1 MHDSKF
7 DEIIFS
13 LGDVDRVETLEN
25 HVLGI
30 VVQTFDADQD
40 NPEERKI
47 Q

>member
-1 MHDSKF
+1 MHDSF
-7 DEIIFS
+7 DEKIFY

-40 NPEERKI
+40 SPEGRGT